1 MESVTDFTRQEYIP
15 ANMVSAVEW
24 LSSLKVDL
32 DQYCRYDLGLDFV
45 GDSLHANLNCAMWP
59 HTFLSKIV
67 PFLSLSREKS
77 PTYPAYVSPSRVI
90 STSINGY
97 PDDVPEDEVEQRIQ
111 KYSTCFSHDNASS
124 YMYFKPLGFIVAH
137 EGKRRVAFMR
147 KHQQPKLAVN
157 ISEYDYPDPEQIQLV
172 FRETAHET
180 QYWAVLDDKIVQKVM
195 FPRLTDR
202 IMRNYGVRTVGW
214 RDIFQVYGYDFIGN
228 KTGEVYKIPW
238 SIGVGGFYES
248 AKSLWTGLS
257 SDELFFLLLEQSFEE
272 KDNSGNP
279 KSIVELEK
287 VFEKAKKI
295 AAHHETQLNK
305 SRWGA
310 LKDAL
315 LGSY

>member
-1 MESVTDFTRQEYIP
+1 MESVTDFTQQEYIP

-59 HTFLSKIV
+59 HTFLSRIV

-157 ISEYDYPDPEQIQLV
+157 ISEYNYPDPEQIQLV
-172 FRETAHET
+172 FRETTHET
-180 QYWAVLDDKIVQKVM
+180 QYWAVLDGKIVQKVM
-195 FPRLTDR
+195 FPRLTNR

-214 RDIFQVYGYDFIGN
+214 QDIFQAYGYGVIDKEN
-228 KTGEVYKIPW
+228 SEVYEMPW
-238 SIGVGGFYES
+238 MIGVGGFYES
-248 AKSLWTGLS
+248 SKSLWTGLS
-257 SDELFFLLLEQSFEE
+257 SDMLFFLLLEQAFEE
-272 KDNSGNP
+272 TNSTGTP
-279 KSIVELEK
+279 QTIVELAK
-287 VFEKAKKI
+287 IFEKAKTI
-295 AAHHETQLNK
+295 SAHHEKRLK
-305 SRWGA
+305 KPRWEL
-310 LKDAL
+310 LKDIF